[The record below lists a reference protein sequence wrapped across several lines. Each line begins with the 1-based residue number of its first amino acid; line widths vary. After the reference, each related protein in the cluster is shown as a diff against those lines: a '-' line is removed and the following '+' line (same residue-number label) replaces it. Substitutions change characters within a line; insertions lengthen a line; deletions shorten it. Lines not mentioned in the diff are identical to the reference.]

1 MSTDQT
7 QAKKKA
13 GRPRKHPEGARRP
26 TLAFR
31 VRDEMREY
39 LEAGAKARNLSIS
52 EEVERKLAFMRTL
65 AEDPETEAVILAVVS
80 AIKVVR
86 TVTGKN
92 WKDDKNT
99 AVMTMGAIGTASAIV
114 LAPHIGTD
122 LTGSIE
128 QKAQKAGEAMGHK
141 ALGFLFKLPDADLM
155 KIGEEEMMDFRLS
168 ASGVSEADLP
178 LVKALIKRNAAT
190 AADDEA
196 SLSNPASKE

>member
-1 MSTDQT
+1 MSTDQ
-7 QAKKKA
+7 QATKKKG

-39 LEAGAKARNLSIS
+39 LEAGAKTRNLSIS

-80 AIKVVR
+80 AINLVK

-92 WKDDKNT
+92 WKDDKNA

-114 LAPHIGTD
+114 LAPHIGAD
-122 LTGSIE
+122 LTGHVE
-128 QKAQKAGEAMGHK
+128 QKAQRAGEAMGHK
-141 ALGFLFKLPDADLM
+141 ALGFLFRLPDQDLM
-155 KIGEEEMMDFRLS
+155 DIGREEMMDFRLA
-168 ASGVSEADLP
+168 ASGVTDENLP
-178 LVKALIKRNAAT
+178 LAKALIKRGGEPTAT
-190 AADDEA
+190 E
-196 SLSNPASKE
+196 